1 MKKTKKVLMP
11 RMPLEILFQI
21 KKRHGIVKNRKKDY
35 ETKIWK
41 NNRKKQIQEEM
52 E

>member
-1 MKKTKKVLMP
+1 MKKVKAVLIP

-21 KKRHGIVKNRKKDY
+21 RKRHGIIRNKKKDY